1 MWSVDGQLGSH
12 SGNMNDLPPERTDF
26 VGPFLARDDGENLT
40 FHKNYACIFTCIVV
54 RAIHLEL
61 VSTICGK

>member
-12 SGNMNDLPPERTDF
+12 LGNMNDLPPERTDF

-40 FHKNYACIFTCIVV
+40 FHKTYACIFTCIVV